1 MSFMV
6 RLASRPPSQEG
17 ESARASLPERAS
29 VDPEASFWQHP
40 SGRGYVFRRGDSYH
54 LAKTFIKEAF
64 PNGLVNLLG
73 IWWAPD
79 VATGVWHQLGPTE
92 LAGRAYPFCADQWW
106 AGSEGKLSRI
116 SVNAGLINDVLHA
129 VTTSIGQVDRQ
140 PFEGIP
146 LIDGKFDPLTGK
158 LSPFQLGDFV
168 TWTLPYTYG
177 QVMDSAG
184 AEGQAG
190 ERQWLDFLAEGSK
203 QEDINLL
210 QEFFGYCLSGST
222 EHQKSL
228 WIYGPP
234 GCGKSVIFKVL
245 IAIVG
250 EKRVAVRQAE
260 NFRSTFNGD
269 LSGKR
274 LVYFPDYRHDPA
286 HAKAALNFLLT
297 VAGDDPIQIEQK
309 YKAAVLEKLMA
320 KIVWSSND
328 MPSFPDSTGATLR
341 RIMMLHRQG
350 RTGGTE
356 NVDLAEQ
363 LIANAASI
371 LRWAAEGAKRLT
383 ERGRFDGG
391 MLDPKLMQY
400 AARTMNAT
408 YAFLQDACVVGA
420 GVEDVK
426 TPKQDVFDAWRR
438 YAAATG
444 HHQRYNRETFA
455 ASLMQSVLQCKAV
468 VKGVGEDFV
477 GIAIKTAYRS

>member
-1 MSFMV
+1 MSFIV
-6 RLASRPPSQEG
+6 PSKPASQAG
-17 ESARASLPERAS
+17 QAKSA
-29 VDPEASFWQHP
+29 PEAEPDGASAPFWKHP
-40 SGRGYVFRRGDSYH
+40 NREGSVFRRGDTYH
-54 LAKTFIKEAF
+54 LAQVFLTEAF
-64 PNGLVNLLG
+64 PDGVINLLG
-73 IWWAPD
+73 IWWAPG
-79 VATGVWHQLGPTE
+79 AGGVWHQLGQTE
-92 LAGRAYPFCADQWW
+92 LAARAYHFCAGQWW
-106 AGSEGKLSRI
+106 VGNEGKLTRI
-116 SVNAGLINDVLHA
+116 GANAGLIADVLHA
-129 VTTSIGQVDRQ
+129 VTSISGQVDRQ
-140 PFEGIP
+140 PFAGIP
-146 LIDGKFDPLTGK
+146 LVDGKFNPLTGN
-158 LSPFQLGDFV
+158 LAPFELGDFV
-168 TWTLPYTYG
+168 TWTLPYTYAE
-177 QVMDSAG
+177 VMQGDGADGSA
-184 AEGQAG
+184 AE
-190 ERQWLDFLAEGSK
+190 RRWLDFLSEGSNDK
-203 QEDINLL
+203 DIALL

-222 EHQKSL
+222 EYQKSL

-274 LVYFPDYRHDPA
+274 LVYFPDYRHDPH

-297 VAGDDPIQIEQK
+297 VAGDDPIQVEKK
-309 YKAAVLEKLMA
+309 YKDAVLERLMA

-328 MPSFPDSTGATLR
+328 MPAFPDSTGATLR

-350 RTGGTE
+350 RTGQAVE
-356 NVDLAEQ
+356 NVHLAEQ
-363 LIANAASI
+363 LTHGAAGI

-383 ERGRFDGG
+383 ERGGFDRE
-391 MLDPKLMQY
+391 MLDPKLMNF

-408 YAFLQDACVVGA
+408 YAFLQDACIVGDGVKMVV
-420 GVEDVK
+420 

-468 VKGVGEDFV
+468 VKGVGDDFV

>member
-1 MSFMV
+1 MTFLVPAKPPVEGGQAKSAQDA
-6 RLASRPPSQEG
+6 LPTITPEGSR
-17 ESARASLPERAS
+17 AR
-29 VDPEASFWQHP
+29 FWQHP
-40 SGRGYVFRRGDSYH
+40 EGDGSVFRRGDSFH
-54 LAKTFIKEAF
+54 LAQVFLAESF

-73 IWWAPD
+73 IWYAPD
-79 VATGVWHQLGPTE
+79 ETNGVWYKLNRTE
-92 LAGRAYPFCADQWW
+92 LEAKAYRFCADQWW
-106 AGSEGKLSRI
+106 VGNEGKLVRI
-116 SVNAGLINDVLHA
+116 SANSGLIDDVLRA
-129 VTTSIGQVDRQ
+129 VTSLSGEVDRQ
-140 PFEGIP
+140 PFQGIP
-146 LIDGKFDPLTGK
+146 LKDGKFDPLTGK

-177 QVMDSAG
+177 QVMESAD
-184 AEGQAG
+184 AEGRAH
-190 ERQWLDFLAEGSK
+190 ERQWLDFLAEGSNDR
-203 QEDINLL
+203 DIALL

-260 NFRSTFNGD
+260 NFRSNFNGD

-274 LVYFPDYRHDPA
+274 LVYFPDYRHDPS

-420 GVEDVK
+420 GVEDVR

>member
-1 MSFMV
+1 MTFLVPPKPPVEGGQAKSAQSV
-6 RLASRPPSQEG
+6 PDGARSRFWRHPEG
-17 ESARASLPERAS
+17 EGS
-29 VDPEASFWQHP
+29 
-40 SGRGYVFRRGDSYH
+40 VFRRGDSYH
-54 LAKTFIKEAF
+54 LANVFLEEAF
-64 PNGLVNLLG
+64 PDGLINLLG
-73 IWWAPD
+73 QWWAPGAD
-79 VATGVWHQLGPTE
+79 HVWHNLGRTE
-92 LAGRAYPFCADQWW
+92 LEAKAYRFCSNQWW
-106 AGSEGKLSRI
+106 ASAEGKLMPI
-116 SVNAGLINDVLHA
+116 SANSALINDVLHV
-129 VTTSIGQVDRQ
+129 VTANSGQVDRQ

-146 LIDGKFDPLTGK
+146 LMDGKFDPLTGK

-177 QVMDSAG
+177 QVMDSAD
-184 AEGQAG
+184 ADGQAR

-250 EKRVAVRQAE
+250 EKRVAARQAE
-260 NFRSTFNGD
+260 NFRSNFNAD
-269 LSGKR
+269 LAGKR

-286 HAKAALNFLLT
+286 HAKAALSFLLN
-297 VAGDDPIQIEQK
+297 VAGDDPIRVEK
-309 YKAAVLEKLMA
+309 KGKDAYLERLMA

-350 RTGGTE
+350 RPGQVE
-356 NVDLAEQ
+356 NVALANQ

-420 GVEDVK
+420 GVEDVR